1 MNVFCH
7 LCLSSHGGK
16 RRLSL
21 SPTDPA
27 SGTSAN
33 RIRVDSPPI
42 ERKLQY
48 FARIEGLLLLYFALV
63 DFNCHYQRHSV

>member
-1 MNVFCH
+1 MSFATFV
-7 LCLSSHGGK
+7 CL
-16 RRLSL
+16 LTVENDDSL

-33 RIRVDSPPI
+33 RIRVDSPPV

-48 FARIEGLLLLYFALV
+48 FARLEGLLLLYFALV